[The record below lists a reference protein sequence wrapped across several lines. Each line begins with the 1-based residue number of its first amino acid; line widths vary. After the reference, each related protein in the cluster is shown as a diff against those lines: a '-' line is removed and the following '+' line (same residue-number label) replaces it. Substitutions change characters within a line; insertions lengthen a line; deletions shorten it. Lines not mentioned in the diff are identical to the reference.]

1 MKQFFALTLLAGL
14 SAAIKL
20 QDPST
25 GVPAAEDRVIA
36 DMEACSGMED
46 CEKEA
51 ESDIEMLAKELDE
64 YSVAEVIEMGHDD
77 ILAFA

>member
-1 MKQFFALTLLAGL
+1 MKQFFALTLLAGF

-25 GVPAAEDRVIA
+25 GIPAAENRVNA

-51 ESDIEMLAKELDE
+51 ESDVEMLARELDP
-64 YSVAEVIEMGHDD
+64 YSVAEVIEDSHDD
-77 ILAFA
+77 IIDFA